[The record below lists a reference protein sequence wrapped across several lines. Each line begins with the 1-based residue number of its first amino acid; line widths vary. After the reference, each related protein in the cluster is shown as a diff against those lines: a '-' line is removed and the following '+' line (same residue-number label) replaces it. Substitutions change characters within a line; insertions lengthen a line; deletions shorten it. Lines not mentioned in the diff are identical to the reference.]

1 MLRPERE
8 DDRILG
14 RRGLQLE
21 IEAAAEALPQGEPP
35 GPVDPAPE
43 RRVQHEL
50 HPACLVEEPL
60 DHDRLLRRD
69 HAEDLLRGSE
79 ILDHLARGGLR
90 EPRDL
95 ATHPRHGRLGIR
107 EPIGDVLAQPR
118 HGLRQLRRA
127 RRRLADP
134 ERDGRRLPLRVHDP
148 HLARLDLA
156 NEIGGVAELEDVAR
170 HALDR
175 EVLVERADER
185 VGGLEHHPVV
195 ADVGDGPSRRYR
207 RESGAATGPQPAV
220 HPVIVNV
227 GAAPA
232 APRGEALGEH
242 LHDVVEVLAREVAVG
257 IGAAHELVQRP
268 FVPLFACHRRHELLS
283 QDVER
288 APRDDQPVEPAL
300 ARGADQR
307 RALDQ
312 LVTRQR
318 KDPPLGYRSEV
329 MSRPAHPLQQRGDRA
344 RRADLADQVHRA
356 DVDPELERRRGDERL
371 ELSLLEPLLR
381 LEALITRQAAV
392 MRRDVLGA
400 DALGKVHR
408 HALGEPAGVH
418 EHECGAVFADELGQ
432 SVVQLLPHF
441 RRHHRLERRRGDLD
455 REVELPGVARV
466 DNAGVGC
473 RVSGARQ
480 ESGDLL
486 DRLLGRGQTDALER
500 AARQMLQPLERER
513 EVAAALVPR
522 HGVDLVHDHRAH
534 RAEHRTRVLGRE
546 DEIQRLGSRDED
558 VRRTLRHRLAVGLR
572 RIARAN
578 ERADLH
584 VRQAQL
590 LQRAADLGERLGEV
604 LLNVVRE
611 RLEGRDVHHLGLVPQ
626 GAVQPLTKQGIDRGE
641 ERRERLPRARG
652 GRDQR
657 VPAGLNDR
665 PGATLRLGRIAEPRL
680 EPARDDGMEAGERH
694 HTILWRKFA
703 EDEGGIHA
711 AKQATNSIKQ
721 YNS

>member
-1 MLRPERE
+1 
-8 DDRILG
+8 
-14 RRGLQLE
+14 
-21 IEAAAEALPQGEPP
+21 
-35 GPVDPAPE
+35 
-43 RRVQHEL
+43 
-50 HPACLVEEPL
+50 
-60 DHDRLLRRD
+60 
-69 HAEDLLRGSE
+69 
-79 ILDHLARGGLR
+79 
-90 EPRDL
+90 
-95 ATHPRHGRLGIR
+95 
-107 EPIGDVLAQPR
+107 
-118 HGLRQLRRA
+118 
-127 RRRLADP
+127 
-134 ERDGRRLPLRVHDP
+134 
-148 HLARLDLA
+148 
-156 NEIGGVAELEDVAR
+156 
-170 HALDR
+170 
-175 EVLVERADER
+175 
-185 VGGLEHHPVV
+185 
-195 ADVGDGPSRRYR
+195 
-207 RESGAATGPQPAV
+207 
-220 HPVIVNV
+220 
-227 GAAPA
+227 
-232 APRGEALGEH
+232 
-242 LHDVVEVLAREVAVG
+242 
-257 IGAAHELVQRP
+257 
-268 FVPLFACHRRHELLS
+268 
-283 QDVER
+283 
-288 APRDDQPVEPAL
+288 
-300 ARGADQR
+300 
-307 RALDQ
+307 
-312 LVTRQR
+312 
-318 KDPPLGYRSEV
+318 
-329 MSRPAHPLQQRGDRA
+329 
-344 RRADLADQVHRA
+344 
-356 DVDPELERRRGDERL
+356 
-371 ELSLLEPLLR
+371 
-381 LEALITRQAAV
+381 

-703 EDEGGIHA
+703 EDEGGINA